1 MLTKCLIVFFL
12 FFDFYILFKLLLN
25 KGYFLFR
32 FLFMHIPL
40 FLLGNY
46 SDYFI
51 LVLLVMFMAFF
62 MALDRSVQC
71 NKKSLLI

>member
-1 MLTKCLIVFFL
+1 MFFL
-12 FFDFYILFKLLLN
+12 FFDFYIVYLLFKLLLN
-25 KGYFLFR
+25 KAYFLFR

-51 LVLLVMFMAFF
+51 LVFT
-62 MALDRSVQC
+62 C
-71 NKKSLLI
+71 NVYSIFHGA